1 MDKDLKKYHLP
12 KTDTQKHRTVN
23 SPISAKE
30 IETVLKHLPTKK
42 YKLTWILNWTLINIW
57 GRK

>member
-42 YKLTWILNWTLINIW
+42 YKLT
-57 GRK
+57 